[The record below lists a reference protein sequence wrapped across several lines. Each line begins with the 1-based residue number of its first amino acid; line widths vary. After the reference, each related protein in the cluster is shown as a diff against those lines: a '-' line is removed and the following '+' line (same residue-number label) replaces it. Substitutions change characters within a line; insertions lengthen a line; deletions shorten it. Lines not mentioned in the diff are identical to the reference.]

1 MLCRKNVDIK
11 QKRRSFQHNVDAG
24 CNCYM
29 RSVHHPIVVNTCNEL
44 FQNVQTLLNGHDF
57 WRTDNPEGQWPM
69 WATHLH
75 TRAMFNIWHWQR

>member
-57 WRTDNPEGQWPM
+57 
-69 WATHLH
+69 
-75 TRAMFNIWHWQR
+75 